1 MNIPSGN
8 ITFLFTDIENSAML
22 AQEFNDKII
31 ESLSRHN
38 LILKESA
45 ESSSGFIF
53 KRAGDAYCCAFAN
66 ADDAVMAAFNS
77 QLKLSSQDLGD
88 RVIRI
93 RIGIHSGQAEWSGS
107 DYTGYM
113 TLARTQ
119 RIMSAANGGQI
130 LISSDAYENLKGNVP
145 AGISFRDLGE
155 RRLKDLIQPMRLY
168 QISAPELP
176 TDFPPLK
183 TLDARPNNLP
193 IQLTSFIGREKE
205 MQEIK
210 NKLSGTRMITLLGPG
225 GTGKTRLSMQT
236 GADLIDDFINGVC
249 ITELAS
255 LTDPDL
261 ISITIA
267 RSLKIS
273 EQPGQGAEITLVN
286 HLKDKELLL
295 ILDNCEHLIEPC
307 AHTVEKLLQ
316 NCQQLKIIATS
327 REALRI
333 NGETIYSVISLSFPT
348 QKQRYSPEELSRFE
362 AVRLFIERAHSAN
375 VNFRVSEE
383 NAEALSRICY
393 QLDGI
398 PLAIELAAA
407 RIKVLT
413 VEKICDKL
421 NDRFRLLKGGNR
433 TALPRQQTLKAL
445 IDWSYDLL
453 TEKEKIFFTYLS
465 VFSGGWSLNAAE
477 KICVD
482 ENINE
487 EEVMEL
493 MSNLTDK
500 SLVVSTVNEGTA
512 GFTMLE
518 SIREYSNEKL
528 PGTSEIY
535 MKHFEYY
542 HDLVKSGDNI
552 VPVNE
557 MAWEK
562 EMISGIDNIRAAMKW
577 SMENIPEE
585 SVKFVFKVAQF
596 LELKGNY
603 REALDLLV
611 KLFGLNIK
619 IDDTLKAE
627 AYVNA
632 AFMSCHMDEIENAE
646 KYVID
651 GLEYFRSTGNTEK
664 TAAAL
669 SIYGMIRFLEG
680 DTENAIKYSEESL
693 KLLENNSSNFL
704 SVDVKGNLAAYYSG
718 SGDAEKSMKL
728 LEEVTEYHR
737 ENDNKKQLTQ
747 SLISIGGVYYQNGD
761 LERAVKCYEEGLTLL
776 EELNDQYTLSVTL
789 YNLGNVN
796 FTQKKY
802 SESLSF
808 YERAMTISKE
818 YGNMGVYDRSHIKL
832 GEIFLIRNEN
842 AKAKKIFIDS
852 LKSLNRYSEKL
863 KLNLGIYG
871 LAKYF
876 FNEKDYETAAKLFFL
891 TERISENINFRFSK
905 SRLDEKKLIIDE
917 IRSNLPDNKIE
928 LLHDE
933 VQLFEIENA
942 AEIALKMSNELM

>member
-1 MNIPSGN
+1 MNIPTGN
-8 ITFLFTDIENSAML
+8 ITFIFTDIEDSGVL
-22 AQEFNDKII
+22 AQEYNDKIT
-31 ESLSRHN
+31 ESLNRHH
-38 LILKESA
+38 LVMKESVEA
-45 ESSSGFIF
+45 NSGYIF
-53 KRAGDAYCCAFAN
+53 KTAGDAYCCAFGN
-66 ADDAVMAAFNS
+66 ADDAVNAAFNA
-77 QLKLSSQDLGD
+77 QLSLISENGIENM
-88 RVIRI
+88 IRI

-107 DYTGYM
+107 DYMGYM

-119 RIMSAANGGQI
+119 RIMSAAYGGQI
-130 LISSDAYENLKGNVP
+130 LISNDAFENLKGKVP

-168 QISAPELP
+168 QIAAPELP
-176 TDFPPLK
+176 SDFPPIK

-193 IQLTSFIGREKE
+193 IQLTSFIGREIE

-210 NKLSGTRMITLLGPG
+210 SKLSGTRLITLLGPG

-236 GADLIDDFINGVC
+236 GADLIDEFINGVC

-255 LTDPDL
+255 LTDPEL
-261 ISITIA
+261 VSITIA

-273 EQPGQGAEITLVN
+273 EQPGQAAEITLVN
-286 HLKDKELLL
+286 YIKDKELLL

-307 AHTVEKLLQ
+307 SHIVEKLLQ

-333 NGETIYSVISLSFPT
+333 SGETIYTVSSLSIPK
-348 QKQRYSPEELSRFE
+348 QKQSYSPDELSRFE
-362 AVRLFIERAHSAN
+362 AVRLFIERALSAN

-453 TEKEKIFFTYLS
+453 SEKEKIFFTYLS

-482 ENINE
+482 ENIKE
-487 EEVMEL
+487 DEVIEL
-493 MSNLTDK
+493 LSNLVDK
-500 SLVVSTVNEGTA
+500 SLVVSTVNERTTR
-512 GFTMLE
+512 FTMLE
-518 SIREYSNEKL
+518 SIREYSNEKFHDK
-528 PGTSEIY
+528 SEICLN
-535 MKHFEYY
+535 HFKYY
-542 HDLVKSGDNI
+542 QNLVRSGENI
-552 VPVNE
+552 VPESE

-585 SVKFVFKVAQF
+585 SVKFIFKVSQY

-603 REALDLLV
+603 REALDLLN
-611 KLFGLNIK
+611 KLFGLNIR
-619 IDDTLKAE
+619 IDETLRAE

-646 KYVID
+646 KYIID

-693 KLLENNSSNFL
+693 KLLENSSGNSL

-718 SGDAEKSMKL
+718 SGDAEMSMKL
-728 LEEVTEYHR
+728 LEEVTEFHR
-737 ENDNKKQLTQ
+737 EHNNKKQLTQ

-776 EELNDQYTLSVTL
+776 EELNDQYTLAVTL

-808 YERAMTISKE
+808 YERAMSISKE
-818 YGNMGVYDRSHIKL
+818 YGNTGVYDRSHIKL
-832 GEIFLIRNEN
+832 GEIYLMRNEN

-852 LKSLNRYSEKL
+852 LKSFNRHSEKL

-871 LAKYF
+871 LAKYHF
-876 FNEKDYETAAKLFFL
+876 YEKNYETAAKLFFL
-891 TERISENINFRFSK
+891 TERISEDINFRFSK

-917 IRSNLPDNKIE
+917 IKSKLSKNKIE
-928 LLHDE
+928 VLHDE
-933 VQLFEIENA
+933 VQLFDIDSA
-942 AEIALKMSNELM
+942 AEIALKLSEF

>member
-1 MNIPSGN
+1 MNIPTGN
-8 ITFLFTDIENSAML
+8 ITFIFTEIEDSAML
-22 AQEFNDKII
+22 AQEYSDKLS
-31 ESLSRHN
+31 ESLNKYH
-38 LILKESA
+38 LVLKESL
-45 ESSSGFIF
+45 ESNNGFIF
-53 KRAGDAYCCAFAN
+53 KTTGNAYCCAFTN
-66 ADDAVMAAFNS
+66 TDDAVNAAFHT
-77 QLKLSSQDLGD
+77 QLKHYSEECGEN
-88 RVIRI
+88 VIRI
-93 RIGIHSGQAEWSGS
+93 RIGVHSGQAEWSGS

-119 RIMSAANGGQI
+119 RIMSAAYGGQI
-130 LISSDAYENLKGNVP
+130 LISSDVFENLNGKVP

-168 QISAPELP
+168 QIAAPELP
-176 TDFPPLK
+176 SDFPPIK

-205 MQEIK
+205 MKEIK
-210 NKLSGTRMITLLGPG
+210 KILSGTRMITLLGPG

-236 GADLIDDFINGVC
+236 GADLIDEYIDGVC
-249 ITELAS
+249 ISELAS

-261 ISITIA
+261 ISNTIA

-273 EQPGQGAEITLVN
+273 EQPGQDKEITLIN
-286 HLKDKELLL
+286 YLKDKELLL
-295 ILDNCEHLIEPC
+295 ILDNCEHLIDPC
-307 AHTVEKLLQ
+307 AQLAEKLLQ
-316 NCQQLKIIATS
+316 NCQQIKIIATS

-333 NGETIYSVISLSFPT
+333 SGETIYSVLSLSFPE
-348 QKQRYSPEELSRFE
+348 QKKSYSPDELSRFE
-362 AVRLFIERAHSAN
+362 AVRLFIERAISAN
-375 VNFRVSEE
+375 INFRVTKE
-383 NAEALSRICY
+383 NAESLSRICR

-407 RIKVLT
+407 RIKVLN

-421 NDRFRLLKGGNR
+421 NDRFRLLTGGNR

-453 TEKEKIFFTYLS
+453 SEKEKILFTYLS

-477 KICVD
+477 KICAD
-482 ENINE
+482 ENIKE
-487 EEVMEL
+487 DEVMEL

-500 SLVVSTVNEGTA
+500 SLVVSTVNEGFT

-528 PGTSEIY
+528 PDTSEIY
-535 MKHFEYY
+535 MKHFQYY
-542 HDLVKSGDNI
+542 QNLVKSGENI
-552 VPVNE
+552 VPENE

-562 EMISGIDNIRAAMKW
+562 EMIYGIDNIRAALKW

-585 SVKFVFKVAQF
+585 SVKFIISAVDY
-596 LELKGNY
+596 LEVKGNY
-603 REALDLLV
+603 KEGLDLLK
-611 KLFGLNIK
+611 KLFVMKIK
-619 IDDTLKAE
+619 IDDDLIAG
-627 AYVNA
+627 AYINA

-646 KYVID
+646 KYIID
-651 GLEYFRSTGNTEK
+651 GLEYFRSTGNDGK
-664 TAAAL
+664 TAQAL

-693 KLLENNSSNFL
+693 KLLENSSNPL

-718 SGDAEKSMKL
+718 SGNAENSLNL

-737 ENDNKKQLTQ
+737 AHNNKKQLTQ
-747 SLISIGGVYYQNGD
+747 TLISIGGVYYQIGELD
-761 LERAVKCYEEGLTLL
+761 KAVTCYEEGLTLL
-776 EELNDQYTLSVTL
+776 EELNDQYTLAVTL

-802 SESLSF
+802 SESFAF
-808 YERAMTISKE
+808 YNRAMAISKE
-818 YGNMGVYDRSHIKL
+818 YGNTGVYDRSHIKL
-832 GEIFLIRNEN
+832 GEIFLIHKEN

-852 LKSLNRYSEKL
+852 LKSFGKHSEKL

-871 LAKYF
+871 LAKYYF
-876 FNEKDYETAAKLFFL
+876 FEKNYETSAKLFFL
-891 TERISENINFRFSK
+891 TERISEDINFRFSK
-905 SRLDEKKLIIDE
+905 SRIEEKKIILEE
-917 IRSNLPDNKIE
+917 IKSLLPENK
-928 LLHDE
+928 LNDLMDE
-933 VQLFEIENA
+933 VMLFDIDKA
-942 AEIALKMSNELM
+942 AEIVLKLSDEY

>member
-1 MNIPSGN
+1 MNIPTGN
-8 ITFLFTDIENSAML
+8 ITFIFTGIEDSAVL
-22 AQEFNDKII
+22 AQGYNDKIT
-31 ESLSRHN
+31 ESLIRHN
-38 LILKESA
+38 LIIKESV
-45 ESSSGFIF
+45 ESNSGFIF
-53 KRAGDAYCCAFAN
+53 KTAGDAYCCAFTNAN
-66 ADDAVMAAFNS
+66 DAVKAAFQT
-77 QLKLSSQDLGD
+77 QLKLNSEEWGEN
-88 RVIRI
+88 VIRI
-93 RIGIHSGQAEWSGS
+93 SIGIHSGPAEWSGS
-107 DYTGYM
+107 DYMGYM

-119 RIMSAANGGQI
+119 RIMSAAYGGQI
-130 LISSDAYENLKGNVP
+130 LISSDAFETLKEKVP
-145 AGISFRDLGE
+145 AGIFFRDLGE

-168 QISAPELP
+168 QVSAQELP
-176 TDFPPLK
+176 SDFPPIK

-193 IQLTSFIGREKE
+193 LQLTSFIGREIE

-210 NKLSGTRMITLLGPG
+210 NKLSGTRMITFLGPG
-225 GTGKTRLSMQT
+225 GTGKTRLSMQV

-261 ISITIA
+261 ISITIL

-273 EQPGQGAEITLVN
+273 EQPGQAAEIMLVN
-286 HLKDKELLL
+286 YLKDKELLL

-307 AHTVEKLLQ
+307 AHIVEKLLQ

-327 REALRI
+327 RESLRI
-333 NGETIYSVISLSFPT
+333 SGETIYKVLSLSFPE
-348 QKQRYSPEELSRFE
+348 QKQKYSPDELSGFE
-362 AVRLFIERAHSAN
+362 AVRLFIERALSAN

-453 TEKEKIFFTYLS
+453 SEKEKIFLTYLS

-482 ENINE
+482 ENIKE
-487 EEVMEL
+487 DEVMEL
-493 MSNLTDK
+493 MSNLVDK
-500 SLVVSTVNEGTA
+500 SLVVSTVNEGTT

-528 PGTSEIY
+528 MGKSQICL
-535 MKHFEYY
+535 KHFEYY
-542 HDLVKSGDNI
+542 HDLVKRGDNI
-552 VPVNE
+552 VPESEV
-557 MAWEK
+557 AWEK
-562 EMISGIDNIRAAMKW
+562 EMNSGIDNIRAAMKW

-585 SVKFVFKVAQF
+585 SVKFVFKVAQY

-603 REALDLLV
+603 REALDLLN
-611 KLFGLNIK
+611 KLFGLNLK
-619 IDDTLKAE
+619 IDDTLRAE

-680 DTENAIKYSEESL
+680 DTENAIIYSEESL
-693 KLLENNSSNFL
+693 KLLENISGNSL

-718 SGDAEKSMKL
+718 SGDAEKSMIL
-728 LEEVTEYHR
+728 LEEVTKFHR
-737 ENDNKKQLTQ
+737 EHNNKKQLTQ

-808 YERAMTISKE
+808 YERAMSISKE

-842 AKAKKIFIDS
+842 ARAKKIFVDS

-871 LAKYF
+871 LAKYHF
-876 FNEKDYETAAKLFFL
+876 CQRNYETAAKLFFL
-891 TERISENINFRFSK
+891 TERISEDINFRFSK

-917 IRSNLPDNKIE
+917 IRSYLPDNKIE

-942 AEIALKMSNELM
+942 AEIALKLSNELL